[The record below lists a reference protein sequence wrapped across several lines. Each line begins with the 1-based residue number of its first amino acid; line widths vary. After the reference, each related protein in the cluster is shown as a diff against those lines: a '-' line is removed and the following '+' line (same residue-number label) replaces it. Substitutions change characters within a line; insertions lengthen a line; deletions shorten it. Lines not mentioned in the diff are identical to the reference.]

1 MTALGVVRCL
11 GRRGIPVVLVAPK
24 GDLAASSRWA
34 RRVDGPAEREG
45 SDALAAFLASFPHE
59 RALLLPCS
67 DEWVRSVVELPSG
80 LRERMPPAVP
90 AADVVARLLDK
101 EALAATLDEADVAGP
116 RTFAVR
122 DAADLDALGLDE
134 DELRRFFLKPRD
146 SQRFNARFG
155 LKAFAVAGRADA
167 VASLE
172 RAAGAGIPL
181 LLQERIA
188 GPPTAHVFLDGYV
201 ARDGRMLGCLARR
214 RLRMFPP
221 DFGNSTYHVSVPPGE
236 AEGPRESLGRLLDHV
251 GYRGIFS
258 AEFKLDERDGIGKL
272 LEVNVRP
279 WWYVE
284 FAALCGVDVC
294 DLAYRDL
301 LGGGAAPVTGYA
313 AGRRSVLP
321 TADFRAVLAGRG
333 RGGVGFRRMIR
344 SWLGASLTVL
354 DRRDPLPAARQA
366 LGLAL
371 RPLRARIPGGSP

>member
-1 MTALGVVRCL
+1 VL
-11 GRRGIPVVLVAPK
+11 LVAPK
-24 GDLAASSRWA
+24 GDFAASSRWA
-34 RRVDGPAEREG
+34 RRVAGPAEKDG
-45 SDALAAFLASFPHE
+45 PGALADFLAALPYE

-67 DEWVRSVVELPSG
+67 DDWVRAVVALPPELQA
-80 LRERMPPAVP
+80 RMPPAVP
-90 AADVVARLLDK
+90 HADVVARLLDK
-101 EALAATLDEADVAGP
+101 EALAATLREAGVPGP
-116 RTFAVR
+116 RTYELR
-122 DAADLDALGLDE
+122 DAADLDALGLDD

-155 LKAFAVAGRADA
+155 LKAFAVTGRADA

-172 RAAGAGIPL
+172 RAGEAGIAL

-201 ARDGRMLGCLARR
+201 SRDGRTLGCLGRR

-221 DFGNSTYHVSVPPGE
+221 DFGNSTYHVSVPPAE
-236 AEGPRESLGRLLDHV
+236 VEGPRASLARLLEHV

-258 AEFKLDERDGIGKL
+258 AEFKRDERDGIGKL

-301 LGGGAAPVTGYA
+301 LGSGAEPVAAYA
-313 AGRRSVLP
+313 VGRRSVLP
-321 TADFRAVLAGRG
+321 TADLRAVLAGRG
-333 RGGVGFRRMIR
+333 RGGGGVRGLLR
-344 SWLGASLTVL
+344 SWPGASLTVL
-354 DRRDPLPAARQA
+354 DRHDPLPAARQA

-371 RPLRARIPGGSP
+371 RPLRDRAGSAT